1 MVDIHY
7 HDMELANI
15 DTLVVHG
22 IMKGEIMEDMDACEF
37 EEFSLLVTRYM
48 RIGET

>member
-1 MVDIHY
+1 MVGIHY

-22 IMKGEIMEDMDACEF
+22 IMKGEAIGDVDACEF
-37 EEFSLLVTRYM
+37 EEFPL
-48 RIGET
+48 I